1 MPDATGDAPT
11 TDGSVRVVA
20 TTSHPRHY
28 GGTVTDAPEQQQEAP
43 PPPPPPPAHWEADVA
58 VRDGR
63 TVRIRPITADDG
75 ERLAAFHRSL
85 SDETVYFR
93 FFAPYPE
100 LTERDVHRFTHVDH
114 VDRVALVATLGG
126 EFVGVGRYDRVD
138 GTDAEVAFVI
148 RDDHQGRGLGSV
160 LLEHLA
166 AAARERGITR
176 FVAEVLPSNR
186 RMLATFEEAGYHPS
200 HRLEDGVVMLSFD
213 IEPSDASEAVRV
225 AREHRAEALSVAR
238 LIAPSS
244 VVVVGAG
251 RTPSSMGHRLLQHLI
266 LGGYTGTLSAV
277 NRAAAAEDELVL
289 GVPTYAAVHDIPEPP
304 ALAVVSVPSDE
315 VMSVVDD
322 CGRSGVA
329 GLLVVSSGYGELGG
343 EGAERQRALVRR
355 ARGLG
360 MRVVGPNALGMINT
374 DPELRLNASLAPDMP
389 VRAPIGFFCQS
400 GSLGGTILSRAVRRG
415 LGVSTFV
422 SAGNRADVS
431 GNDLLQ
437 FWEDDEST
445 DVVLLYLES
454 IGNPRK
460 FTRIARR
467 LSRVKPVVAMRTG
480 RSTQAYPLGHTVR
493 RTDLPPEAVD
503 AMFAQSGVVQTDS
516 LSQLYDVAGLLA
528 FQPLPT
534 GRRVA
539 VVGNS
544 DALAVLTTD
553 ACEAAG
559 LEVVGTPVTLRHDC
573 TPHELAHALAAVLED
588 PAVDS
593 VVATHVPMLGMH
605 GRPWERVV
613 AETVARG
620 TKPVVAVLVAAEEES
635 GLITLH
641 LDDSDAV
648 PEEGSVPFFGTVE
661 EAVLALSRATWYAEW
676 RRHPLGEVPELD
688 GVDHGRARAVVEEA
702 LATDRPEHA
711 DRSADLV
718 DTDVIPTVDVDAPPV
733 AEDTEDE
740 DTEDEDAEDEDLV
753 VTSDSVHDALT
764 RLLAS
769 YGIEVWPVVPV
780 ASEEEAVAAAAAFG
794 FPVVLKTL
802 DPRLVSRTDLGAV
815 RLNLENERAVQT
827 AYLSMVA
834 SLDPDAVSHLVVQR
848 MAAPGVACV
857 VRSVEDALFGP
868 VVSFGLAGVVPELLG
883 DRAYAIPPLTDV
895 EAERLVEAPG
905 AAPILDGVGG
915 TAPADKPALADL
927 LLRVGQLSDDVPE
940 LAELTLEPVVV
951 AEQGLAVLGAS
962 AVLRHASVR
971 ADREARRLGA

>member
-1 MPDATGDAPT
+1 MDRHWHVEHRTGVATGLAHPT
-11 TDGSVRVVA
+11 RVAA
-20 TTSHPRHY
+20 TRVTSRHY
-28 GGTVTDAPEQQQEAP
+28 GGHVTDASVRPDEAP
-43 PPPPPPPAHWEADVA
+43 PQPPAHWEADVA

-63 TVRIRPITADDG
+63 TVRIRPINPDDG
-75 ERLAAFHRSL
+75 DRLADFHRSL

-114 VDRVALVATLGG
+114 VDRVALVATVGG
-126 EFVGVGRYDRVD
+126 ELVGVGRYDRVND
-138 GTDAEVAFVI
+138 TDAEVAFVI

-186 RMLATFEEAGYHPS
+186 RMLATFEEAGYHPT
-200 HRLEDGVVMLSFD
+200 HKLEDGVVMLTFD
-213 IEPSDASEAVRV
+213 IEPSEASEAVRV

-238 LIAPSS
+238 LVAPTS

-251 RTPSSMGHRLLQHLI
+251 RTTTSMGHRLLHHLVA
-266 LGGYTGTLSAV
+266 GGFTGTLSAV
-277 NRAAAAEDELVL
+277 NRAAAENGERVL
-289 GVPTYAAVHDIPEPP
+289 DVPTYAAVHDIPEPP
-304 ALAVVSVPSDE
+304 ALAVVAVPADE
-315 VMSVVDD
+315 VMAVVDD
-322 CGRSGVA
+322 CGRAGVA
-329 GLLVVSSGYGELGG
+329 GLLVVSAGYAELGL
-343 EGAERQRALVRR
+343 EGAQRQRALVRR

-360 MRVVGPNALGMINT
+360 MRVVGPNALGIVNT
-374 DPELRLNASLAPDMP
+374 DPALRLNASLAPVMP

-437 FWEDDEST
+437 FWEDDDDT

-467 LSRVKPVVAMRTG
+467 LSRTKPVVAMRTG

-493 RTDLPPEAVD
+493 RTTLPPEAVD
-503 AMFAQSGVVQTDS
+503 AMFAQAGVVQTDS

-528 FQPLPT
+528 FQPLPL

-559 LEVVGTPVTLRHDC
+559 LEVVGDPVTLRHDC
-573 TPHELAHALAAVLED
+573 SPHELAHALAAVLED

-605 GRPWERVV
+605 GRPWEKVV

-635 GLITLH
+635 GLITLSVEG
-641 LDDSDAV
+641 DDV
-648 PEEGSVPFFGTVE
+648 PPDDGSVPFFGTVE

-676 RRHPLGEVPELD
+676 RRHPLGEVPELER
-688 GVDHGRARAVVEEA
+688 VDPTAAREIVEAA
-702 LATDRPEHA
+702 LAEARGVPGTG
-711 DRSADLV
+711 SDLV
-718 DTDVIPTVDVDAPPV
+718 DTDVIPVIDPAAPPPV
-733 AEDTEDE
+733 EDE
-740 DTEDEDAEDEDLV
+740 PDLGDLPVSADATGDV
-753 VTSDSVHDALT
+753 LT
-764 RLLAS
+764 RLLAA
-769 YGIEVWPVVPV
+769 YGIDVWPVVAV
-780 ASEEEAVAAAAAFG
+780 GQEDEAVAAAMAFG

-827 AYLSMVA
+827 AYLSMMA
-834 SLDPDAVSHLVVQR
+834 SLDPDAASHLVVQR
-848 MAAPGVACV
+848 MATPGVACV
-857 VRSVEDALFGP
+857 VRAAEDPLFGP

-895 EAERLVEAPG
+895 EATRLVEAPG

-915 TAPADKPALADL
+915 TSAVDKPALADL
-927 LLRVGQLSDDVPE
+927 LLRVAQLSDDVPE
-940 LAELTLEPVVV
+940 LAELRLDPVIVS
-951 AEQGLAVLGAS
+951 EHGLAVLGA
-962 AVLRHASVR
+962 AGVLRHASAR
-971 ADREARRLGA
+971 TDREARRLGA